1 MTKQLHQGWR
11 DHVLNTLLPKMEA
24 SATSLTPG
32 PANEMPVNV
41 GFQALQPGID
51 VLDLLPP
58 GAAEKLRL
66 LRLRSDDLHA
76 IIPAGEDVRQA
87 GIAKIEAGNA
97 LRRLTDH
104 PQDGG
109 FNLPVTDRRVM
120 EATKVLD
127 KATDD
132 FDRLKQLQEVR
143 AAAWQM
149 ASQAKAACEDWLRYG
164 VPANCQIAEIEI
176 EPPKLL
182 KGEAVLDAVE
192 RLRRRGRELKAN
204 LHRIR
209 SAPFPSSYAK
219 QRMREQIEAV
229 AMQGAPS
236 VSALIELD
244 GGQIEFQARRLTS
257 EVHAER
263 RSLAFAQVPDA
274 LALIAWLHK
283 DELIA
288 ALDREISTE
297 ADDKAALSHEARQ
310 KAEAEVMSDLLSTE
324 RDICSLIL
332 RGQADGLPVEFP
344 ADINPLAILQ
354 VQLITAPRPT
364 NGHASSPEHA
374 YGRP

>member
-1 MTKQLHQGWR
+1 MAKQPDTWR
-11 DHVLNTLLPKMEA
+11 DHVLNTLLRKMEA

-41 GFQALQPGID
+41 GVQSLQPGVD

-66 LRLRSDDLHA
+66 LRQRSDDLHA

-87 GIAKIEAGNA
+87 SMAKIEAGNA

-109 FNLPVTDRRVM
+109 FNLPVADRRVM

-132 FDRLKQLQEVR
+132 FERLKQLQEVR
-143 AAAWQM
+143 AAAWQT
-149 ASQAKAACEDWLRYG
+149 ASQAKAVCEDWLRYG
-164 VPANCQIAEIEI
+164 VPANCQIAESEI

-192 RLRRRGRELKAN
+192 RLRRRARELKAD

-219 QRMREQIEAV
+219 AQMRAQI
-229 AMQGAPS
+229 
-236 VSALIELD
+236 
-244 GGQIEFQARRLTS
+244 
-257 EVHAER
+257 
-263 RSLAFAQVPDA
+263 DA
-274 LALIAWLHK
+274 LALQGTPDVTGLIEHDGPVVFATQSMRSSVYNANAPAIAFAEIDAAIPLLVWLHR
-283 DELIA
+283 DAMIA
-288 ALDREISTE
+288 ALDREIVSE

-310 KAEAEVMSDLLSTE
+310 KADAEVLGDLLAVE
-324 RDICSLIL
+324 RDEAALVW
-332 RGQADGLPVEFP
+332 RAMDERLPVTHR
-344 ADINPLAILQ
+344 ADCSPLAILQ
-354 VQLITAPRPT
+354 CELVTAPAVNRSPGT
-364 NGHASSPEHA
+364 TPGHAW
-374 YGRP
+374 